1 LIFIGV
7 LPANVAISASF
18 IYAETMV
25 REAETALQHGRDG
38 EALDM
43 DRASASAIISL

>member
-1 LIFIGV
+1 MSPFFQPRHIV
-7 LPANVAISASF
+7 S
-18 IYAETMV
+18 YAETMV
-25 REAETALQHGRDG
+25 REAETAQQHWRDG